1 MIEIKELS
9 KIYGSFKAV
18 DKLSFSIDKN
28 CVFGFLGPNGAG
40 KSTTMNM
47 ITGCL
52 SPTAGEII
60 INGVSMTENPEEAK
74 KNIGYLPEIPPV
86 YEELT
91 PYEYLTFV
99 GEAKKVPKSELKD
112 AVNEVM
118 ERTNISVMKNRLIKN
133 LSKGYRQRVGIAQAI
148 LGKPPVIIL
157 DEPTVGLDPEQ
168 IIEIRNLILDLG
180 KNHIVILSSHILS
193 EISAVCSNIM
203 IISHGR
209 LVALDTAENL
219 IGNEN
224 TEKTAVLE
232 AIGGEKVLDILKS
245 DERILSPKK
254 SDGEN
259 TYTFGFMPNADPRKE
274 LFYKLSSADCPILS
288 LYIKKNSLE
297 EIFLEL
303 VEDSE
308 QTAQTGGVK

>member
-1 MIEIKELS
+1 
-9 KIYGSFKAV
+9 
-18 DKLSFSIDKN
+18 
-28 CVFGFLGPNGAG
+28 
-40 KSTTMNM
+40 
-47 ITGCL
+47 
-52 SPTAGEII
+52 
-60 INGVSMTENPEEAK
+60 
-74 KNIGYLPEIPPV
+74 
-86 YEELT
+86 
-91 PYEYLTFV
+91 
-99 GEAKKVPKSELKD
+99 
-112 AVNEVM
+112 
-118 ERTNISVMKNRLIKN
+118 
-133 LSKGYRQRVGIAQAI
+133 
-148 LGKPPVIIL
+148 
-157 DEPTVGLDPEQ
+157 
-168 IIEIRNLILDLG
+168 
-180 KNHIVILSSHILS
+180 
-193 EISAVCSNIM
+193 M

-259 TYTFGFMPNADPRKE
+259 TYTFGFMPNADPRKD